1 MQLIVQP
8 NTPPVRWRNF
18 IKTAPSGS
26 IALDGYVFEPAC
38 HARTERG
45 LFENFN
51 HHDRCDRLATRAT
64 CAQVLMAIRGGL
76 CEEFP
81 DPIVYVNDCDEDVS
95 LSVALLETPWAA
107 ESITNPRWNQLV
119 AIEDML
125 DTTGG
130 AFGFSLAAPLLRE
143 TLWVFEPYS
152 RFRSSGELDQRNA
165 AEFERVIRDIGDRV
179 RQFVAGRGRSIE
191 PNGHTEIVSR
201 GSGDWALVREH
212 GPHARLD
219 TFAKGLKKFV
229 AFRERPDGKL
239 VITVGRNSHYRR
251 FPVGQILARLNEVE
265 GLTRNRDRWGGGD
278 LIGGSPRI
286 AGTSLPIEE
295 ITKIVEEVASANMPA
310 RA

>member
-1 MQLIVQP
+1 MQLIVEP
-8 NTPPVRWRNF
+8 NTPPVRWYHF
-18 IKTAPSGS
+18 IKTVPSGS

-38 HARTERG
+38 HARTARG

-81 DPIVYVNDCDEDVS
+81 NPTVYVNDCDEDVS

-107 ESITNPRWNQLV
+107 ESIANPRWNQLV
-119 AIEDML
+119 TIEDML

-130 AFGFSLAAPLLRE
+130 AYGYSLAMPLLRE
-143 TLWVFEPYS
+143 TLWVFAPYS
-152 RFRSSGELDQRNA
+152 RFRSSGDLDRRDA
-165 AEFERVIRDIGDRV
+165 ASFEQVIRDVGERV
-179 RQFVAGRGRSIE
+179 QLFVAGRGRSVE
-191 PNGHTEIVSR
+191 PKGQTEIVSR
-201 GSGDWALVREH
+201 GSGDWALIREH

-219 TFAKGLKKFV
+219 TFAKGIKKFV
-229 AFRERPDGKL
+229 AFRQRPDGKL
-239 VITVGRNSHYRR
+239 VVTVGRNSHYRR
-251 FPVGQILARLNEVE
+251 FPVAKILARLNEVE
-265 GLTRNRDRWGGGD
+265 GLTRNVDQWGGGD

-286 AGTSLPIEE
+286 AGTSLPIAE
-295 ITKIVEEVASANMPA
+295 ITKIVEEIASANMPA